1 MYKKV
6 IKRFGQ
12 ESRNSRSIP
21 AKAFIKPH
29 HWLALGAAFI
39 ATGVL
44 LGLAP
49 ESAEATRTKLMVPIA
64 VAEPGTAAVTL
75 PLQLPE
81 FGMDTVTAQPFQG
94 EAEGAQWRTI
104 TVKQGDTLAALF
116 AKAGISA
123 KELHTILSLGADA
136 KTLVRLYP
144 GETLKLKSDAE
155 GQLQELLY
163 EIDPANTL
171 HVQRS
176 AQGFKV
182 QKVLHPVERRI
193 AHASATID
201 SSLFSAAQDAGLSD
215 SVALELARIFGWDI
229 DFALDLRQGDRF
241 SAIYEEFYIDGT
253 KIGDGPVL
261 AAAFTN
267 QGNTYRAIRYT
278 DAQGNADYYTPE
290 GLAMRKAF
298 LRTPLEFSRVT
309 SGFNLKRYH
318 PILKET
324 RAHKGVDY
332 GAPSGTPVKA
342 AGNGKVQFLGSK
354 SGYGNVIILQHGG
367 HYSTVYGHLKGF
379 ARGIKTGSHV
389 QQGQVI
395 GYVGMTGLATGP
407 HLHYEFRVDGVQR
420 NPLTV
425 ALPSAEPISPER
437 KADFLKAVHTVVGQL
452 EVLDRVAVALGPKA
466 TNNP

>member
-6 IKRFGQ
+6 IKHFNQ
-12 ESRNSRSIP
+12 KSRNPQVIST
-21 AKAFIKPH
+21 KAFIKPH

-39 ATGVL
+39 ATGAL

-49 ESAEATRTKLMVPIA
+49 ESAEATRSKSIVP
-64 VAEPGTAAVTL
+64 VVMAEPGAAAVTL

-81 FGMDTVTAQPFQG
+81 FSMDAVMAQPFQG
-94 EAEGAQWRTI
+94 EVDSAQWRTI

-136 KTLVRLYP
+136 KTLIRLYP
-144 GETLKLKSDAE
+144 GETLKLKRDAE

-163 EIDPANTL
+163 EIDPASTL

-215 SVALELARIFGWDI
+215 SIALELARIFGWDI

-241 SAIYEEFYIDGT
+241 SMIYEEFYIDGT
-253 KIGDGPVL
+253 KIGDGPIL

-267 QGNTYRAIRYT
+267 QGKTYRAIRYT
-278 DAQGNADYYTPE
+278 EVQGNADYYTPE

-298 LRTPLEFSRVT
+298 LRTPLEFSRIT
-309 SGFNLKRYH
+309 SGFSLKRYH

-342 AGNGKVQFLGSK
+342 AGDGKVQFLGRK

-367 HYSTVYGHLKGF
+367 RYSTVYGHLKGY
-379 ARGIKTGSHV
+379 AGSLRTGSRVH
-389 QQGQVI
+389 QGQII

-425 ALPSAEPISPER
+425 ALPSAEPIPPER
-437 KADFLKAVHTVVGQL
+437 KADFLNTVRPVVTQL

-466 TNNP
+466 ANSP